1 MEKYT
6 FTVTAAEEGQQIK
19 KLVKSRYHL
28 SSRLMSKIKYQDLLQ
43 LNGSIVPGWVTVRD
57 GDTVTVSFPDEAS
70 GFPAEDIPIH
80 VLYEDDDLLLIDKQ
94 PGVTVHPTRGHPVH
108 TIANGLM
115 KYMQDTGQSFKVRF
129 VNRLDMDTSG
139 VLVIAKNSHCQA
151 DLNRQ
156 MALDKTE
163 KHYTAIAIGNI
174 EEDRFTIDLPI
185 GRPSPDSIVRA
196 VLSESDG
203 GYPSVTEVNVLER
216 LGEGPEALTLVDL
229 RLLTG
234 RTHQIRVHLSHIG
247 HPLLGDPLYGGTDPR
262 FPARQALHARYFAC
276 DHPITKKRL
285 EVEAPLAADMET
297 LLTQLRHS

>member
-6 FTVTAAEEGQQIK
+6 FTVTAAEEGQQLK

-43 LNGSIVPGWVTVRD
+43 LNGETVPGWVTVRD
-57 GDTVTVSFPDEAS
+57 GDTVTVSFPDEES

-80 VLYEDDDLLLIDKQ
+80 VLYEDEDLLLIDKQ

-115 KYMQDTGQSFKVRF
+115 KYMQDTDQAFKVRF

-139 VLVIAKNSHCQA
+139 VLVVAKNSHCQA

-156 MALDKTE
+156 MSQGRTE
-163 KHYTAIAIGNI
+163 KRYTAIALGSI

-196 VLSESDG
+196 VVPEEEG
-203 GYPSVTEVNVLER
+203 GFPSVTEVTVLER
-216 LGEGPEALTLVDL
+216 LGEGDSALTLVDL

-247 HPLLGDPLYGGTDPR
+247 HPLLGDPLYGGADPR

-276 DHPITKKRL
+276 DHPIKKTRL
-285 EVEAPLAADMET
+285 EVEAPPAEDMEALLRT
-297 LLTQLRHS
+297 LREE